1 MWQTQAMK
9 GLKLTQVAVAAALL
23 VAACSS
29 GTGTASEAP
38 TEEDTASE
46 YEGLVDALAEEQA
59 SAREAFEATL
69 TVTGGLVLTPD
80 VSLVTD
86 GKCLPLIP
94 DQATHDRVF
103 PLTDEPQV
111 KILDA
116 SGAIVGT
123 ATLEATVSAAGD
135 ACAFLFETTVPSGG
149 GFYTATVE
157 SFTSDAV
164 AESEAVGG
172 ELTIDLA
179 SDL

>member
-38 TEEDTASE
+38 TSE

-172 ELTIDLA
+172 KLTIDLA